1 MPQHRNRKMS
11 SVAQHAFSQIP
22 SIRVPRSTFD
32 RSFAIK
38 STFSS
43 GWLVPFFVQEG
54 LPGDTMNVQFEGFA
68 RMATPLH
75 PTMDN
80 LHIET
85 FFFEIPIRLVHDNW
99 RKLMGEQNNPGDS
112 IDFLT
117 PIINS
122 DPEGYANTTI
132 FDYMGLPTNVQVAYE
147 HRADFL
153 RAYNLVY
160 SQWFKPQ
167 DLVNDPPLN
176 TGDGPDDF
184 NDYTLLKRAKRHDY
198 FTSCLPWPQKFGD
211 TPIPLTG
218 EAPITGL
225 GLQNATYD
233 LVNQDVTETGGGT
246 PQYASSMNPHT
257 SPNGLLIE
265 EDPLN
270 PGIPNIYANMDAVV
284 LSGINDWRLAFQIQR
299 IKEKDARS
307 GTRYNEMVLGHFG
320 VDMPDAK
327 WRSVYLGG
335 GSAPINIVPVPQ
347 TVEDTSGQDQNP
359 LGRLGGVGT
368 SDIRRHG
375 FVKSMDEHVIVL
387 GLINVRAD
395 LTYQKSLQRMW
406 SRRSRYDFYFPSLAH
421 IGEQAVLSKE
431 IYLDGSVNDD
441 DVFGY
446 QEAWADHRYSPSMIT
461 GKFRSNDPQ
470 SLDTWHLSQDFEN
483 RPVLNEEFILE
494 DVPMSRILA
503 VTDEPEFILD
513 GRFNFKHTRPLPVY
527 SVPGL
532 IDHF

>member
-1 MPQHRNRKMS
+1 MANRSRKMQ

-22 SIRVPRSTFD
+22 NIRVPRSTFD
-32 RSFAIK
+32 RSFGIK
-38 STFSS
+38 TTLNS
-43 GWLVPFFVQEG
+43 GWLIPFFVQEG

-99 RKLMGEQNNPGDS
+99 RRLMGEQANPGDS
-112 IDFLT
+112 IDYLT

-122 DPEGYANTTI
+122 DATGYDNESI
-132 FDYMGLPTNVQVAYE
+132 FDYMGLPTNIVASYE

-153 RAYNLVY
+153 RSYNLVY

-176 TGDGPDDF
+176 TGDGPDDHT
-184 NDYTLLKRAKRHDY
+184 DYTLLKRAKRHDY
-198 FTSCLPWPQKFGD
+198 FTSCLPWPQKFGE
-211 TPIPLTG
+211 TAIPLG
-218 EAPITGL
+218 EQAPVVGIGKTDQVYNVPGASL
-225 GLQNATYD
+225 H
-233 LVNQDVTETGGGT
+233 ETGASA
-246 PQYASSMNPHT
+246 PRVYANSTNVSAA
-257 SPNGLLIE
+257 GDVRIE

-270 PGIPNIYANMDAVV
+270 PGFPGIYADLA
-284 LSGINDWRLAFQIQR
+284 SATAASINDWRLAFQIQR

-335 GSAPINIVPVPQ
+335 GSNPVNIVPLPQ
-347 TVEDTSGQDQNP
+347 TVDDETGAERGP
-359 LGRLGGVGT
+359 LGKLGGVAT
-368 SDIRRHG
+368 ADIRRNG

-387 GLINVRAD
+387 GLINIRAD
-395 LTYQKSLQRMW
+395 LTYQKSLHRMW

-431 IYLDGSVNDD
+431 LYLDGTAADE

-446 QEAWADHRYSPSMIT
+446 QEAWADHRYAPSMIT

-483 RPVLNEEFILE
+483 RPVLNSEFILE
-494 DVPMSRILA
+494 DVPMDRILA
-503 VTDEPEFILD
+503 VTDESEFILD
-513 GRFNFKHTRPLPVY
+513 GYFKFKHTRALPVY